1 MTQDH
6 TNFKRKWYKCLDDN
20 LWIYQT
26 HPW

>member
-1 MTQDH
+1 MMQDH
-6 TNFKRKWYKCLDDN
+6 TNFKRKWYECRGDN